1 MLLQIKDKL
10 RDDPRYR
17 TVRREDRETL
27 FNSYV
32 AELQAVELEAERK
45 AKAKREEEVYFSSFK
60 WMTLYVYDCL
70 HSSMSSVHIGSKGVK
85 YLYHELMD
93 LQFL

>member
-1 MLLQIKDKL
+1 MCLQIKDKL
-10 RDDPRYR
+10 RNDPRYR
-17 TVRREDRETL
+17 TVRREDREAL

-32 AELQAVELEAERK
+32 AELQAVEQEAERK

-70 HSSMSSVHIGSKGVK
+70 HSSMSSVHIGSKGV
-85 YLYHELMD
+85 
-93 LQFL
+93 